1 MDLPSDG
8 WRYIIE
14 KRDVPTVP
22 ASISSFIFYVRSL
35 NVNQQFGKLRAEF
48 FESLTFNYFR
58 PAKKKEKIVLGFCSQ
73 RGSEGDDEHGVGEVE
88 GKVRVMMRAKE
99 LPRVMRRL
107 ITGWLATLGLT
118 DHQEMCGHHSY
129 TDVHIGSWYFPFLFL
144 CWWSFI
150 FGICI

>member
-1 MDLPSDG
+1 MMAGATSLRKGMFRQFRRQYRHLYFMSDHCQ
-8 WRYIIE
+8 
-14 KRDVPTVP
+14 
-22 ASISSFIFYVRSL
+22 

-144 CWWSFI
+144 CCWSFI

>member
-1 MDLPSDG
+1 MEL
-8 WRYIIE
+8 
-14 KRDVPTVP
+14 
-22 ASISSFIFYVRSL
+22 VR
-35 NVNQQFGKLRAEF
+35 LR
-48 FESLTFNYFR
+48 
-58 PAKKKEKIVLGFCSQ
+58 G
-73 RGSEGDDEHGVGEVE
+73 
-88 GKVRVMMRAKE
+88 RVMMRAKE